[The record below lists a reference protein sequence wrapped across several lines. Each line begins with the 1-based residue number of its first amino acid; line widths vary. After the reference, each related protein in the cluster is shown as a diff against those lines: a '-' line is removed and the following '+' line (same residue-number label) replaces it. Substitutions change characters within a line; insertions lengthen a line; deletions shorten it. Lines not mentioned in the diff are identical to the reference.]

1 MLKLAILAIAI
12 ISAASVLD
20 PMTPKNLATTRT
32 LQVVR
37 ALSLS
42 ATPYLMTQMGSRA
55 SASSLG
61 PHQSLLPSEA
71 YTSLGDLRMTRV
83 LNGMWQVSGAHGFD
97 PNRDDSVAAMAKC
110 ASEGFTTF
118 DLADIYGPAETYV
131 GDFSSGRKSSSLSE
145 ECQFFTKWVPRP
157 GPMDQRTVNDA
168 IDRSLRR
175 MKREQLDLL
184 QFHWWEYDNKY
195 YYDAMAGLM
204 NLRDSATPKIRN
216 IGLTNFDT
224 KHMVDLMDQEAP
236 IVSNQISFSVV
247 DTRPLR
253 EMVPASIERNVK
265 LLCYGTLLGGFISDK
280 WLDKPAPDPST
291 LTNVSLRKYLP
302 WIYFW
307 GGWDLFQELLRVLRS
322 IADKHAVSISN
333 VAVRWVLQ
341 QKAVGGAIVGV
352 RLGYSDHVKDNLR
365 LFSFSLDD
373 DDLDQINAVSKKS
386 RDLYSVFGDCGGEYR
401 RRA

>member
-1 MLKLAILAIAI
+1 MRRPILLALALT
-12 ISAASVLD
+12 SASADINPSTPRYLASSRA
-20 PMTPKNLATTRT
+20 MQLA
-32 LQVVR
+32 R
-37 ALSLS
+37 ALSIS
-42 ATPYLMTQMGSRA
+42 ASPYLLSQL
-55 SASSLG
+55 SSEANAAALG
-61 PHQSLLPSEA
+61 PHQDLLPGEA
-71 YTSLGDLRMTRV
+71 YTSLGDLRMSRV

-97 PNRDDSVAAMAKC
+97 PNRDDSVAAMTKC
-110 ASEGFTTF
+110 ASDGFTTF
-118 DLADIYGPAETYV
+118 DLADIYGPAESYV
-131 GDFSSGRKSSSLSE
+131 GEFCSGPKSSSLSQ

-157 GPMDQRTVNDA
+157 GPVDQQTVTAA

-175 MKREQLDLL
+175 MRKEQLDLL

-204 NLRDSATPKIRN
+204 NLRDAATPKIRN

-224 KHMVDLMDQEAP
+224 EHMLDLIEQDAP
-236 IVSNQISFSVV
+236 IVSNQVSFSVL

-253 EMVPASIERNVK
+253 QMVPASLQKNVK
-265 LLCYGTLLGGFISDK
+265 LLCYGTLLGGFLSDK
-280 WLDKPAPDPST
+280 WLNKPAPDPNA

-307 GGWDLFQELLRVLRS
+307 GGWELFQELLRTLKS
-322 IADKHAVSISN
+322 IAEKHSVSISN

-341 QKAVGGAIVGV
+341 QEAVGGAIVGI

-365 LFSFSLDD
+365 LFSFALDD
-373 DDLDQINAVSKKS
+373 EDLERINAVTKKS
-386 RDLYSVFGDCGGEYR
+386 RDLYAVFGDCGGEYR